1 MSREYLGQSKS
12 KFYQKMYFKISLP
25 KLKVY
30 VQLTKL
36 ELNH

>member
-1 MSREYLGQSKS
+1 MYILDNFERK
-12 KFYQKMYFKISLP
+12 KFL

-36 ELNH
+36 ELNHWYNWI

>member
-1 MSREYLGQSKS
+1 M
-12 KFYQKMYFKISLP
+12 INNSLSESSCFLE